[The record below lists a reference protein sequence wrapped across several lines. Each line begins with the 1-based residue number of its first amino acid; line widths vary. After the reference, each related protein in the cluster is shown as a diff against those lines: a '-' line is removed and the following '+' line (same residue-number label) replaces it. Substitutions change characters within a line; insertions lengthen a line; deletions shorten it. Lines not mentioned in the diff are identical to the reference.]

1 MCYVFVMTKKWL
13 QSYVEELT
21 LQPLGS
27 LRLDCPVCQK
37 KNTFS
42 VRDTGYERMFNCFYA
57 NCDTKGRTGKR
68 LTTNNAKSVLQ
79 QPKPT
84 LQTKPD
90 VPFELP
96 DTFVPLTRRQQAID
110 YVRSVNSYSAYLA
123 NVVDIMYDIRQDRVV
138 FLVKDGKNVVD
149 AVGRSLTNRKPKW
162 YRYGKSNSG
171 FVLHYDDSNTF
182 VVEDCPSA
190 TSLYNCV
197 SSVALLGTNLLQS
210 HIDVLKK
217 YNKVVVALDKDATIK
232 AVELSRKISQFVNCT
247 VAFLTED
254 LKNLKDEERERT
266 IRKYID

>member
-1 MCYVFVMTKKWL
+1 MTKKWL

-123 NVVDIMYDIRQDRVV
+123 NAVDIMYDIRQDRVV

-171 FVLHYDDSNTF
+171 FVLHYDDSNIF

-190 TSLYNCV
+190 
-197 SSVALLGTNLLQS
+197 SSVCSFVSAIALLGTSLLPQ
-210 HIDVLKK
+210 HIDKIKK
-217 YNKVVVALDKDATIK
+217 YKKAIIALDKDATLK
-232 AVELSRKISQFVNCT
+232 ACEMSRKLSQFVNTT
-247 VAFLTED
+247 VAFLSTD
-254 LKNLKDEERERT
+254 LKDLKDEERERFV
-266 IRKYID
+266 RKYID

>member
-171 FVLHYDDSNTF
+171 FVLHYDDSNIF

>member
-1 MCYVFVMTKKWL
+1 MFAMTKKWL

-96 DTFVPLTRRQQAID
+96 DTFVPLTRNQRAVD
-110 YVRSVNSYSAYLA
+110 LVRTNHAHQAYLA
-123 NVVDIMYDIRQDRVV
+123 NAVDVMYDIRQDRVV
-138 FLVKDGKNVVD
+138 FLVKDGKSVVD

-162 YRYGKSNSG
+162 YRYGKSNKPFICG
-171 FVLHYDDSNTF
+171 QGVTCF
-182 VVEDCPSA
+182 VVEDCFSCC
-190 TSLYNCV
+190 SLF
-197 SSVALLGTNLLQS
+197 SFSVTGLAILGTNLLPS
-210 HIDVLKK
+210 HIDVLKQYK
-217 YNKVVVALDKDATIK
+217 KVVVALDKDATLK
-232 AVELSRKISQFVNCT
+232 AVELSRMISQYVKCS
-247 VAFLTED
+247 VAFLPDD

>member
-27 LRLDCPVCQK
+27 LRLDCRVCQK

-149 AVGRSLTNRKPKW
+149 AVGRSLPNRKPKTD
-162 YRYGKSNSG
+162 RY
-171 FVLHYDDSNTF
+171 
-182 VVEDCPSA
+182 
-190 TSLYNCV
+190 
-197 SSVALLGTNLLQS
+197 
-210 HIDVLKK
+210 
-217 YNKVVVALDKDATIK
+217 
-232 AVELSRKISQFVNCT
+232 
-247 VAFLTED
+247 
-254 LKNLKDEERERT
+254 
-266 IRKYID
+266 

>member
-1 MCYVFVMTKKWL
+1 MTKKWL

-96 DTFVPLTRRQQAID
+96 DTFVPLTRNQRAVD
-110 YVRSVNSYSAYLA
+110 LVRKYNSYSVYLSNDA
-123 NVVDIMYDIRQDRVV
+123 DIMYDIRQDRVV
-138 FLVKDGKNVVD
+138 FLVKYNKKIVD

-162 YRYGKSNSG
+162 YRYGKSNRPFICG
-171 FVLHYDDSNTF
+171 GYDNAIL
-182 VVEDCPSA
+182 VEDCFS
-190 TSLYNCV
+190 CC
-197 SSVALLGTNLLQS
+197 SVTPFSVTGIAILGTNLLQT
-210 HIDVLKK
+210 HLDTLKNYK
-217 YNKVVVALDKDATIK
+217 KVVVALDKDATLK
-232 AVELSRKISQFVNCT
+232 AIDLSRSISQFVNCS
-247 VAFLTED
+247 VAFLPDD
-254 LKNLKDEERERT
+254 LKNLKDEERERI
-266 IRKYID
+266 IRKHFD